1 MQINVLNSIHFSIV
15 DKDFAPVPGRFD
27 KPLKISTV
35 LIEPYV
41 MELSFNITDEPFA
54 TRYEGYRSTIVSIT

>member
-1 MQINVLNSIHFSIV
+1 MQIKYVSLNIFV

-41 MELSFNITDEPFA
+41 MELSRNITDEPFA
-54 TRYEGYRSTIVSIT
+54 TRYEGSTILSIT